1 MTAPTQQIHA
11 HAVAWDRPCT
21 GVEGHNERVIELPLA
36 MEVAQLGTPGWVLDA
51 GCALNSI
58 TNLVP
63 EGKQPIAHLV
73 HLTQSIASER
83 LTPSGTQRSY
93 VSADLR
99 DLSIFADRAF
109 DRTICV
115 STLEH
120 VGLDNSQYHAPIEQN
135 PESWVTALEELW
147 RVTRTVL
154 MITVPYSREPRVAN
168 ERWRYF
174 TDQDVASM
182 RGVVFAYGAHAVVR
196 RNFCVVNGKWGDGA
210 ESDVRSDRVTQ
221 VVCVK
226 ITR

>member
-1 MTAPTQQIHA
+1 MTAP
-11 HAVAWDRPCT
+11 AVQHILARGVSWDRPCE
-21 GVEGHNERVIELPLA
+21 GVEGQNERVIELPLA

-51 GCALNSI
+51 GAALNSI

-83 LTPSGTQRSY
+83 VTPSGTQRSY

-120 VGLDNSQYHAPIEQN
+120 VGLDNSAYHAPIEQT
-135 PESWVTALEELW
+135 PDSWKLAFRELW
-147 RVTRTVL
+147 RVTRRVL
-154 MITVPYSREPRVAN
+154 FVTVPFALTATHN

-174 TDQDVASM
+174 SPMDFTLTGFPREIARQ
-182 RGVVFAYGAHAVVR
+182 FYGKVD
-196 RNFCVVNGKWGDGA
+196 GKWMGGGTEPMTVDPAGFP
-210 ESDVRSDRVTQ
+210 DKVNQ
-221 VVCVK
+221 IVCLK
-226 ITR
+226 MIR